1 MTKQVFPFSA
11 IVGQEDFKLALILCI
26 IDPTIGGV
34 LALGD
39 KGTGKTTLVRSLS
52 NLLSDEKQQFPFI
65 NLPLGASEDRVLGN
79 VDLEKLINDKK
90 QVIQKGLL
98 AQANQGILYIDEI
111 NLLNDYL
118 MDTLLD
124 AAATGSYFLERE
136 GISTTFDSRFCLVGT
151 MNPEEGE
158 LRPQL
163 KDRFGLSVQISTPQD
178 KEVRKAI
185 IKNRL
190 MFDTHPTAFIANHQ
204 EQEEALKNEIFSA
217 KSALFDIELNDEMI
231 SKAADLALDNAV
243 EGIRADILL
252 IKAARAFASFQHRKI
267 VTETDLE
274 KVAPLVLNHRSNKK
288 PNGQQSNQNESP
300 EKKKTRMNQF
310 LNI

>member
-52 NLLSDEKQQFPFI
+52 NLLSDDKQQFPFI

-178 KEVRKAI
+178 KEMRKAI

-190 MFDTHPTAFIANHQ
+190 AFDTNPTTFIAKYQ
-204 EQEEALKNEIFSA
+204 EQEEALKKEIFSA
-217 KSALFDIELNDEMI
+217 KSALFAVELNDEVI

-243 EGIRADILL
+243 EGMRADILL
-252 IKAARAFASFQHRKI
+252 IKAARAYASFQKRNT
-267 VTETDLE
+267 VTEADLE
-274 KVAPLVLNHRSNKK
+274 KMAPLVLEHRSNKK
-288 PNGQQSNQNESP
+288 PSGQQKNQNQSP
-300 EKKKTRMNQF
+300 EKKKIVMNQF
-310 LNI
+310 LKT